1 MENMVRR
8 WIEITFMVI
17 IVAWV
22 LTRPQ
27 AFSQIVRA
35 LSAGYAQSV
44 GALMPA
50 RR

>member
-1 MENMVRR
+1 MESMLRR
-8 WIEITFMVI
+8 WIEITFIVL

-27 AFSQIVRA
+27 AFSQVVRA

-44 GALMPA
+44 GALMP

>member
-1 MENMVRR
+1 MLRR
-8 WIEITFMVI
+8 WIEITFVVI
-17 IVAWV
+17 IAAWL

-44 GALMPA
+44 GALMP